1 MSRGDRALQ
10 LVRLA
15 LERRGICC
23 LSQRRALAAQLRQM
37 SKEAKSNKA
46 ADIMDVTPAEVASIM
61 AAQGVRQ
68 LIHGHTHRP
77 MRHQEAHGLRWVLG
91 DWGQKG
97 WAIEA
102 SEEKIEIYNF
112 IIDQ

>member
-1 MSRGDRALQ
+1 
-10 LVRLA
+10 
-15 LERRGICC
+15 
-23 LSQRRALAAQLRQM
+23 
-37 SKEAKSNKA
+37 
-46 ADIMDVTPAEVASIM
+46 MDVTPAEVVRIM

-77 MRHQEAHGLRWVLG
+77 MRHEEAHGLRWVLG

-97 WAIEA
+97 WAIKA
-102 SEEKIEIYNF
+102 SRDEIDIYNF